1 MKTFYRMVA
10 ALAATVANAAIEEH
24 LVTSLPGYD
33 GELPSKHYSGYLPV
47 GKTSGVPG
55 YIHYW
60 YIESESDPTNDP
72 LVYWT
77 NGGPG
82 GSGINAGLLT
92 EMGQMHVNDASFPE
106 DGDNSTGLKV
116 FYNPYSWSQVANTVY
131 VSQPK
136 GVGFSY
142 CADSVAES
150 DCVNDDQTAAQDA
163 YDFFVAFF
171 EGYPEL
177 KPNDFYLTAESYGGI
192 YIPTF
197 MREIDE
203 RGGVDNFKGA
213 AIGDGCWGTDV
224 GLCAFGTGKSNEIQ
238 ANFFNGHSMIPP
250 TLFAT
255 LSSECT
261 NSSSGEWYD
270 DNVAPTE
277 CRKALEE
284 MSIAAGTYDVYNVY
298 DTCGAG
304 DRSPAPPSMR
314 TLREWR
320 AALFEDK
327 KTVTVGKL
335 ADAGPHPQLNNN
347 QAAVSR
353 TSESSESSEATATFS
368 TSGSSSSSGGGGRRA
383 ARALA
388 AVNDYPC
395 GGDRAASAWLGQ
407 EDVAAA
413 LHVNLTMASKGMT
426 YIWGPSE
433 FSGDLRP
440 LYAELLQKYRMMIY
454 SGDTD
459 ACVPFWGTEQ
469 WVRELGLPV
478 KEPWHQWVSPLEAG
492 GSPQRAGYAIDYDA
506 NDFKFVTVQGA
517 GHMVPTY
524 KPYFALTLITKFL
537 NNESF

>member
-1 MKTFYRMVA
+1 MKTFYRMAA

-327 KTVTVGKL
+327 KTVTVGRL

-454 SGDTD
+454 
-459 ACVPFWGTEQ
+459 
-469 WVRELGLPV
+469 
-478 KEPWHQWVSPLEAG
+478 
-492 GSPQRAGYAIDYDA
+492 AIDYDA